1 MLMTPGIA
9 SSPAALSFT
18 PGSRTLHSSMEKE
31 PSHDRQSPEDFLHLI
46 QQQARGKLKV
56 YLGSS
61 AGVGKTYSM
70 LVEGNRLKLRGVD
83 VVIGYVEPHE
93 RPDTTAQIDKL
104 EIIPPRVT
112 SYHNIE
118 IREMNLDAILARKP
132 TVVLVDEFAH
142 TNSPGSKNQKRYED
156 VLELLDA
163 GISVITTLNVQH
175 LESLYNVIEVATG
188 IKVKERIPD
197 SIVAEADQIINIDL
211 PAEDLIERLKAGK
224 IYALDRVE
232 RAMGNFFTETNLTRL
247 REITFSEVA
256 NFLDRRQRS
265 LKPEGNKPSSMAKVM
280 VAISSRGPHPET
292 LLRKTARL
300 ASQLNA
306 QWYVVYVRTSKEAPD
321 RIATETHRR
330 LTDTLEIAQKMG
342 GTVLVLKSNDIA
354 SALKSFARDYGI
366 TQLVM
371 GKSRPRKGLR
381 RFFPSLVDRLSVNLP
396 NVDVVLS

>member
-1 MLMTPGIA
+1 V
-9 SSPAALSFT
+9 
-18 PGSRTLHSSMEKE
+18 EKE
-31 PSHDRQSPEDFLHLI
+31 PPVQDRHSPEDFLHLI
-46 QQQARGKLKV
+46 QRQARGKLKV

-70 LVEGNRLKLRGVD
+70 LIEGNRLRQRGVD

-93 RPDTTAQIDKL
+93 RPETTAQIDKL

-112 SYHNIE
+112 LYHGIE
-118 IREMNLDAILARKP
+118 IREMDLDAILKRKP
-132 TVVLVDEFAH
+132 TIVLVDEFAH

-197 SIVAEADQIINIDL
+197 SIVAQADQIINIDL

-224 IYALDRVE
+224 IYPPDRVE
-232 RAMGNFFTETNLTRL
+232 RAMGNFFTESNLTRL

-256 NFLDRRQRS
+256 NFLDRRQRLLRPDS
-265 LKPEGNKPSSMAKVM
+265 NKPSSMAKVM
-280 VAISSRGPHPET
+280 VAISSLGPHPET

-300 ASQLNA
+300 ANQLNA
-306 QWYVVYVRTSKEAPD
+306 QWYVVYVRTNKEAPD
-321 RIATETHRR
+321 KILAETHRR

-342 GTVLVLKSNDIA
+342 GTVLVLKSNDIVT
-354 SALKSFARDYGI
+354 ALTSFALDYGI
-366 TQLVM
+366 TQVVM
-371 GKSRPRKGLR
+371 GKSNPRKGWK
-381 RFFPSLVDRLSVNLP
+381 RFSPSIVDRLSTSLDG
-396 NVDVVLS
+396 VDIILS

>member
-1 MLMTPGIA
+1 MD
-9 SSPAALSFT
+9 
-18 PGSRTLHSSMEKE
+18 KE
-31 PSHDRQSPEDFLHLI
+31 PQVHDRQSPEDFLHLI
-46 QQQARGKLKV
+46 QRQARGKLKV

-70 LVEGNRLKLRGVD
+70 LVEGNRLRNRGVD

-93 RPDTTAQIDKL
+93 RPETTAQIDKL

-112 SYHNIE
+112 LYHGME
-118 IREMNLDAILARKP
+118 IREMDLNAILERKP
-132 TVVLVDEFAH
+132 TIVLVDEFAH

-156 VLELLDA
+156 VLELLEA

-197 SIVAEADQIINIDL
+197 SIVAQADQIINIDL

-224 IYALDRVE
+224 IYPPDRVE
-232 RAMGNFFTETNLTRL
+232 RAMGNFFTESNLTRL

-256 NFLDRRQRS
+256 NFLDRRQRL
-265 LKPEGNKPSSMAKVM
+265 LKPDSNKPSSMAKVM
-280 VAISSRGPHPET
+280 VAISSQGPHPET

-300 ASQLNA
+300 ANQLNA
-306 QWYVVYVRTSKEAPD
+306 QWYVVYVRTNKEAPD
-321 RIATETHRR
+321 QILAETHRR

-342 GTVLVLKSNDIA
+342 GTVLILKSNDIVT
-354 SALKSFARDYGI
+354 ALTSFARDYGI
-366 TQLVM
+366 TQVVM
-371 GKSRPRKGLR
+371 GKSKPRKGWK
-381 RFFPSLVDRLSVNLP
+381 RFYPSIVDRLSGNLVG
-396 NVDVVLS
+396 VDIILS

>member
-1 MLMTPGIA
+1 MTPGIA
-9 SSPAALSFT
+9 SSPAALSFV
-18 PGSRTLHSSMEKE
+18 PGSRTLHSAMEKE
-31 PSHDRQSPEDFLHLI
+31 AAHDRQSPEDFLHLI

-280 VAISSRGPHPET
+280 VAISSRGPQPET

-354 SALKSFARDYGI
+354 SALQSFARDYGI

>member
-1 MLMTPGIA
+1 MDAELP
-9 SSPAALSFT
+9 
-18 PGSRTLHSSMEKE
+18 
-31 PSHDRQSPEDFLHLI
+31 HDRQSPEDFLHLI
-46 QQQARGKLKV
+46 QRQARGKLKV

-70 LVEGNRLKLRGVD
+70 LVEGNRLKARGVN
-83 VVIGYVEPHE
+83 VVIGYVEPHA
-93 RPDTTAQIDKL
+93 RPDTTAQIGLL

-112 SYHNIE
+112 LYHGIE
-118 IREMNLDAILARKP
+118 IREMDLEAILARKP

-188 IKVKERIPD
+188 TKVKERIPD
-197 SIVAEADQIINIDL
+197 SIVAQADQIINIDL
-211 PAEDLIERLKAGK
+211 PAEDLIDRLKAGK
-224 IYALDRVE
+224 IYPPDRVE
-232 RAMGNFFTETNLTRL
+232 QAMGNFFTESNLTRL

-256 NFLDRRQRS
+256 NFLDRRQRL
-265 LKPEGNKPSSMAKVM
+265 LKPDGNKPSSMSKVM

-300 ASQLNA
+300 ANQLNA
-306 QWYVVYVRTSKEAPD
+306 QWYVVYVRTNKEAPD
-321 RIATETHRR
+321 KILAETHRR

-342 GTVLVLKSNDIA
+342 GTVLILKSNDVIA
-354 SALKSFARDYGI
+354 ALTSFARDYGI
-366 TQLVM
+366 TQAVM
-371 GKSRPRKGLR
+371 GKSKPRRGWK
-381 RFFPSLVDRLSVNLP
+381 RFSPSLVDRLSTNLP
-396 NVDVVLS
+396 GVDIILS

>member
-1 MLMTPGIA
+1 MDAELP
-9 SSPAALSFT
+9 
-18 PGSRTLHSSMEKE
+18 
-31 PSHDRQSPEDFLHLI
+31 HDRQSPEDFLHLI
-46 QQQARGKLKV
+46 QRQARGKLKV

-70 LVEGNRLKLRGVD
+70 LVEGNRLRARGVD
-83 VVIGYVEPHE
+83 VVIGYVEPHA
-93 RPDTTAQIDKL
+93 RPETTSQIGKL
-104 EIIPPRVT
+104 DIIPPRVT
-112 SYHNIE
+112 LYHGIE
-118 IREMNLDAILARKP
+118 IREMDLEAILARKP

-188 IKVKERIPD
+188 TKVKERIPD
-197 SIVAEADQIINIDL
+197 SIVAQADQIINIDL

-224 IYALDRVE
+224 IYPPDRIE
-232 RAMGNFFTETNLTRL
+232 LAMGNFFTESNLTRL

-256 NFLDRRQRS
+256 NFLDRRQRL
-265 LKPEGNKPSSMAKVM
+265 LKPDGNKPSSMSKVM

-306 QWYVVYVRTSKEAPD
+306 QWYVVYVRTNKEAPD
-321 RIATETHRR
+321 KILAETHRR

-342 GTVLVLKSNDIA
+342 GTVLILKSNDVIA
-354 SALKSFARDYGI
+354 ALTSFARDYGI
-366 TQLVM
+366 TQVVM
-371 GKSRPRKGLR
+371 GKSKPRRGWK
-381 RFFPSLVDRLSVNLP
+381 RFSPSLVDRLSVNLP
-396 NVDVVLS
+396 GVDIILS

>member
-1 MLMTPGIA
+1 
-9 SSPAALSFT
+9 
-18 PGSRTLHSSMEKE
+18 MEKE
-31 PSHDRQSPEDFLHLI
+31 PPVHDRQSPEDFLHLL
-46 QQQARGKLKV
+46 QRQARGKLKV

-70 LVEGNRLKLRGVD
+70 LVEGNRLRNRGVD

-104 EIIPPRVT
+104 EIIPPRET
-112 SYHNIE
+112 LYHGIQ
-118 IREMNLDAILARKP
+118 IREMDLAAILARKP

-156 VLELLDA
+156 VIELLDA

-188 IKVKERIPD
+188 TKVKERIPD
-197 SIVAEADQIINIDL
+197 SIVAQADQIMNIDL

-232 RAMGNFFTETNLTRL
+232 GAMGNFFTESNLTRL

-256 NFLDRRQRS
+256 NFLDRRQR
-265 LKPEGNKPSSMAKVM
+265 LLTPEGNKPSSMSKVM
-280 VAISSRGPHPET
+280 VAISSHGPHPET

-300 ASQLNA
+300 ANQLNA
-306 QWYVVYVRTSKEAPD
+306 QWYVVYVRTSQEAPD
-321 RIATETHRR
+321 KILAETHRR

-342 GTVLVLKSNDIA
+342 GTVLILKSNDIVT
-354 SALKSFARDYGI
+354 ALTSFARDYGI
-366 TQLVM
+366 TQVVM
-371 GKSRPRKGLR
+371 GKSKPRRGWR
-381 RFFPSLVDRLSVNLP
+381 RFSPSFVDRLSTNLP
-396 NVDVVLS
+396 GIDIILS

>member
-1 MLMTPGIA
+1 MLT
-9 SSPAALSFT
+9 
-18 PGSRTLHSSMEKE
+18 
-31 PSHDRQSPEDFLHLI
+31 
-46 QQQARGKLKV
+46 
-56 YLGSS
+56 
-61 AGVGKTYSM
+61 
-70 LVEGNRLKLRGVD
+70 EGNRLKQRGVD

-93 RPDTTAQIDKL
+93 RPETTAQIGKL

-112 SYHNIE
+112 SYHGIE
-118 IREMNLDAILARKP
+118 IREMDLEAILARKP
-132 TVVLVDEFAH
+132 TIVLVDEFAH

-156 VLELLDA
+156 VVELLEA

-175 LESLYNVIEVATG
+175 LESLYNIIEVATG

-197 SIVAEADQIINIDL
+197 SVVAQADQIINIDL

-232 RAMGNFFTETNLTRL
+232 RAMGNFFTEANLTRL

-256 NFLDRRQRS
+256 NFLDRRQRL
-265 LKPEGNKPSSMAKVM
+265 LKPDSNKPSSMSKVM

-300 ASQLNA
+300 ANQLNA
-306 QWYVVYVRTSKEAPD
+306 EWYVVYVRTSEEAPD
-321 RIATETHRR
+321 KIPAETHRR

-354 SALKSFARDYGI
+354 AALTSFVKDYGV
-366 TQLVM
+366 TQVVM
-371 GKSRPRKGLR
+371 GRSRPHRGLK
-381 RFFPSLVDRLSVNLP
+381 RFFPSLVDSLSRKLSG
-396 NVDVVLS
+396 VDIILS

>member
-1 MLMTPGIA
+1 
-9 SSPAALSFT
+9 
-18 PGSRTLHSSMEKE
+18 MEKA
-31 PSHDRQSPEDFLHLI
+31 PAVHDRQSPEDFLHLI
-46 QQQARGKLKV
+46 QRQARGKLKV

-70 LVEGNRLKLRGVD
+70 LIEGNRLKQRGVD

-93 RPDTTAQIDKL
+93 RPETSAQIGQLD
-104 EIIPPRVT
+104 IIPPRVT
-112 SYHNIE
+112 LYHGIE
-118 IREMNLDAILARKP
+118 IKEMDLGAILHRKP

-156 VLELLDA
+156 VQEILDA
-163 GISVITTLNVQH
+163 GINVITTLNVQH
-175 LESLYNVIEVATG
+175 LESLYNVIEAATG

-197 SIVAEADQIINIDL
+197 SIVAQADQIINIDL
-211 PAEDLIERLKAGK
+211 PAEDLIDRLKAGK

-232 RAMGNFFTETNLTRL
+232 KAMGNFFTETNLTRL

-256 NFLDRRQRS
+256 NFLDRRQRM
-265 LKPEGNKPSSMAKVM
+265 LRPDTNKPSSMAKVM

-306 QWYVVYVRTSKEAPD
+306 QWYVVYVRTDKEAPD
-321 RIATETHRR
+321 RIAAETHRM

-342 GTVLVLKSNDIA
+342 GTVLILKSNDVP
-354 SALKSFARDYGI
+354 SALTSFARDYGI
-366 TQLVM
+366 TQVVM
-371 GKSRPRKGLR
+371 GKSRARTGWR
-381 RFFPSLVDRLSVNLP
+381 RFTPSLIDRLSMNLP
-396 NVDVVLS
+396 DVDVILS

>member
-1 MLMTPGIA
+1 
-9 SSPAALSFT
+9 
-18 PGSRTLHSSMEKE
+18 MEKE
-31 PSHDRQSPEDFLHLI
+31 PQDHGRQSPEDFLHLI
-46 QQQARGKLKV
+46 QRQAHGKLKV

-70 LVEGNRLKLRGVD
+70 LVEGNRLRSRGVD
-83 VVIGYVEPHE
+83 VVIGYVEPHDRSE
-93 RPDTTAQIDKL
+93 TTAQIGKL

-112 SYHNIE
+112 VYHGME
-118 IREMNLDAILARKP
+118 IKEMDLDAILARKP

-142 TNSPGSKNQKRYED
+142 TNSPGSKNQKRFLD
-156 VLELLDA
+156 VLDLIEA

-197 SIVAEADQIINIDL
+197 SFVARADQIVNIDL

-224 IYALDRVE
+224 IYALDRIE
-232 RAMGNFFTETNLTRL
+232 RATGNFFTESNLTRL

-256 NFLDRRQRS
+256 NFLDRRQRL
-265 LKPEGNKPSSMAKVM
+265 LKPDDNKPSSMSKVM

-306 QWYVVYVRTSKEAPD
+306 QWYVVYVRTNQEAPD
-321 RIATETHRR
+321 RILSETHRR
-330 LTDTLEIAQKMG
+330 LTDTLDIAQKMG
-342 GTVLVLKSNDIA
+342 GTVLILKSNDIVT
-354 SALKSFARDYGI
+354 ALSSFAHDYGI
-366 TQLVM
+366 TQVVM
-371 GKSRPRKGLR
+371 GKARPRTGWR
-381 RFFPSLVDRLSVNLP
+381 RFSPSLVDRLSVNLQG
-396 NVDVVLS
+396 VDIILS

>member
-1 MLMTPGIA
+1 
-9 SSPAALSFT
+9 
-18 PGSRTLHSSMEKE
+18 META
-31 PSHDRQSPEDFLHLI
+31 PPVHGRQTPEDFLHLI
-46 QQQARGKLKV
+46 QRQARGKLKV

-70 LVEGNRLKLRGVD
+70 LIEGNRLKQRGVD

-93 RPDTTAQIDKL
+93 RPETTAQIGKL
-104 EIIPPRVT
+104 EVVPPRVT
-112 SYHNIE
+112 LYHAME
-118 IREMNLDAILARKP
+118 IRELDLAAVLERKP

-156 VLELLDA
+156 VLELLEA

-175 LESLYNVIEVATG
+175 LESLYNIIEVATG

-197 SIVAEADQIINIDL
+197 SIVAQADQIINIDL

-224 IYALDRVE
+224 IYPLERVE
-232 RAMGNFFTETNLTRL
+232 RAMGNFFTESNLTRL

-256 NFLDRRQRS
+256 NFLDRRQRLLRPDS
-265 LKPEGNKPSSMAKVM
+265 GKPSSMAKVM
-280 VAISSRGPHPET
+280 VAISSSGPHPET

-300 ASQLNA
+300 ANQLNA

-321 RIATETHRR
+321 KIPAETHRR

-342 GTVLVLKSNDIA
+342 GTVLILKSNDIVT
-354 SALKSFARDYGI
+354 ALTSFAKDYGI
-366 TQLVM
+366 TQIVM
-371 GKSRPRKGLR
+371 GKSKTRTGLK
-381 RFFPSLVDRLSVNLP
+381 RFYPSLVDRLSVNLAG
-396 NVDVVLS
+396 VDVILS